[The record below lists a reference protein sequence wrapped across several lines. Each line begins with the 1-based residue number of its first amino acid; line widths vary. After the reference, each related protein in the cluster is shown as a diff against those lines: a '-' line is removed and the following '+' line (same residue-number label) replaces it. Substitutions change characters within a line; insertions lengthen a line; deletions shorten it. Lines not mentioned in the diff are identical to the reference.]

1 MKKLVSIFL
10 LFITMIMTSVS
21 CSKAESNFKLLDK
34 EGIAPY
40 ELSDRDKYLLQAFN
54 IDNNYQII
62 SFKAPKEAV
71 TLRVNVYSL
80 KDGSNWENLGECA
93 VSIGSERESDEQ
105 SAGTFTMSL
114 KENYSMDL
122 NIINTNGRASYKT
135 EELTFDS
142 EGISSTRRFLTELHN
157 IELNK
162 EIPVAVMVYDSGSS
176 IQSYSLQDYF
186 EPSKFKGMDLAQ
198 FVTLTFTDK
207 EL

>member
-54 IDNNYQII
+54 MDNNYQII

-93 VSIGSERESDEQ
+93 VSIGSEREADEQ
-105 SAGTFTMSL
+105 SAGTFTMLL
-114 KENYSMDL
+114 KENYSMDI
-122 NIINTNGRASYKT
+122 NINADGRASYKIG
-135 EELTFDS
+135 ELTFDS
-142 EGISSTRRFLTELHN
+142 EGISSTKRFLTEFHD

>member
-10 LFITMIMTSVS
+10 FIAMIMTLVS
-21 CSKAESNFKLLDK
+21 CSKTESNFKLLDK

-80 KDGSNWENLGECA
+80 KDGSNLESLGECA
-93 VSIGSERESDEQ
+93 VSIGSEREADEQ

-122 NIINTNGRASYKT
+122 NINTNGRASYKT

-142 EGISSTRRFLTELHN
+142 EGIASTRKFLTEFHD